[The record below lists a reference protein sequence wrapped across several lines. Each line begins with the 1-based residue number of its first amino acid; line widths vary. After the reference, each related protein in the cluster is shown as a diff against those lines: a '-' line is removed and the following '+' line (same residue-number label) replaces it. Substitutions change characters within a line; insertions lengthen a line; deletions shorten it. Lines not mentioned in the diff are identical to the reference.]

1 MSEDCL
7 GKPCIVCQKIIHGA
21 NYYCQKC
28 KACICFYCGA
38 DVLREVE
45 ANKLRCPR
53 CGAEL
58 K

>member
-1 MSEDCL
+1 MSDNCL
-7 GKPCIVCQKIIHGA
+7 DKPCIVCGKIIHGA

-28 KACICFYCGA
+28 KACVCFYCGA
-38 DVLREVE
+38 DVLKQVE
-45 ANKLRCPR
+45 ADKLRCPR